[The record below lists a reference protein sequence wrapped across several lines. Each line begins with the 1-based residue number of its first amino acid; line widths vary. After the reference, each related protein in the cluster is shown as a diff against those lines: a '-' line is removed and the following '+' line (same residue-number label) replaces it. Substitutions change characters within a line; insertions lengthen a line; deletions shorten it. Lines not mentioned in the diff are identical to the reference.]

1 MQIVAGQ
8 DNTNKIKAVS
18 KVSDPPT
25 LSAADLTRIQQESER
40 LHTAFTE
47 RTAGMEILTADDL
60 KVRAK

>member
-1 MQIVAGQ
+1 MVIVASQ
-8 DNTNKIKAVS
+8 ENKIKVVS
-18 KVSDPPT
+18 KVSDPPA

-47 RTAGMEILTADDL
+47 RTASMEILTVDDL